1 MSDNPDE
8 EQKEEEP
15 PTFFGGLFKNIFY
28 IIVYAIIGIAI
39 LYGCK
44 VASAN
49 IIPISL
55 DGCKLTIT
63 EIETSI
69 DDGNGN
75 DISEIVFQ
83 PNVGCSNKKNETVNI
98 NIIYKDDMYQSS
110 KLEFNHQDNSNI
122 MVNSGTIKWLMGM
135 MNGPKSNH
143 YSFYF
148 GKILSTI
155 FLLNLSLI
163 DKLYKMIN
171 NIATSP
177 FSESCVIFLLPYLLP
192 MLLPVFIMVNL
203 IAFGFCW
210 FYFMKVF
217 WSERNPEAGTE
228 DPAHPEP
235 VSWNDKPTSWWIL
248 LYYFIGFCGLFIP
261 MMMGMFLGMIMPV
274 YCLIFPLFAV
284 GHLKGTPEGET
295 FNIGDFIMSTLKFK
309 KHVFMYVFS
318 YYMIKGAYD
327 SSAENGLGV
336 AITALFVILLIWF
349 FDNMF
354 GVFKPYEG
362 KKKDHLSVFL
372 KGTISKKTDPPI
384 SGKKGEWTGDPR
396 DGPRPDDYSENEEEE
411 DEPLVE
417 EKDEE
422 AEEYVDEDP
431 DKKKVN
437 SNVYEDKS
445 EIELKEISKPISNVA
460 EPNVAEPSRLPVDT
474 TKGNIQGEN
483 ANIKPDPREQLGG
496 KGKKKHK
503 KENTKKSR

>member
-15 PTFFGGLFKNIFY
+15 PTFFGGLLKNIFY

-49 IIPISL
+49 IIPTSL
-55 DGCKLTIT
+55 NGCKLTLT

-83 PNVGCSNKKNETVNI
+83 PNVGCSNKKNETTNI

-122 MVNSGTIKWLMGM
+122 MVNSGTIKWLMEM
-135 MNGPKSNH
+135 MNGPKSGH
-143 YSFYF
+143 LGFYF
-148 GKILSTI
+148 GKILSTVV
-155 FLLNLSLI
+155 LLNLSLI
-163 DKLYKMIN
+163 DKFYKMIN

-228 DPAHPEP
+228 NPAHPEP

-248 LYYFIGFCGLFIP
+248 LYYFIGFCGLFLP
-261 MMMGMFLGMIMPV
+261 MMMGMFVGMIMPF
-274 YCLIFPLFAV
+274 YCIFFPLFAV

-362 KKKDHLSVFL
+362 KGKDHLSVFL

-384 SGKKGEWTGDPR
+384 SNKKVTHSGDPR
-396 DGPRPDDYSENEEEE
+396 EGPIPEWSEENE
-411 DEPLVE
+411 PLLE
-417 EKDEE
+417 EKEE
-422 AEEYVDEDP
+422 FKKEDVDENP
-431 DKKKVN
+431 
-437 SNVYEDKS
+437 YES
-445 EIELKEISKPISNVA
+445 EIELKEFNKPISNVP
-460 EPNVAEPSRLPVDT
+460 EPIVEKSNVSEPSGLPVNT
-474 TKGNIQGEN
+474 VGNIQEEN
-483 ANIKPDPREQLGG
+483 SNTESFERQFGG
-496 KGKKKHK
+496 GKKKHK